1 MADNNSK
8 MQVLY
13 LDVAIITTN
22 PCQLRKF
29 YNEADLASLSASVKK
44 HGVLEPVRVVKRD
57 VGYELMI
64 GHRRL
69 LAARMAGIE
78 KILAVIQ
85 PSGDDQLELAV
96 VENTQRQNLS
106 PLDEAAAFQLLSGEK
121 NYTLQDLSV
130 VTGKS
135 VSSLSETKKLNVIP
149 SDVQDLCRKNDHQK
163 LRFLIELSKFGDE
176 ISIRN
181 AYQYYLEFGKLP
193 KRTPRVYG
201 SRDKQKSFLEKLSY
215 VINEFGELDIDT
227 EKDMQFLQQIKEQLD
242 QFNKMLRVNPY
253 Y

>member
-1 MADNNSK
+1 MADTSK

-13 LDVAIITTN
+13 LDVDIITTN

-57 VGYELMI
+57 EGYELVF

-78 KILAVIQ
+78 KILAALQ
-85 PSGDDQLELAV
+85 LSDDDQLELAV
-96 VENTQRQNLS
+96 VENTQRQDLS

-121 NYTLQDLSV
+121 NYTLKDLSA

-135 VSSLSETKKLNVIP
+135 MSSLSETKKLNFIP
-149 SDVQDLCRKNDHQK
+149 LDVQDLCRQNDHQK

-176 ISIRN
+176 IAIRN
-181 AYQYYLEFGKLP
+181 AYRYFLEFGKLP
-193 KRTPRVYG
+193 KRTSRAYG
-201 SRDKQKSFLEKLSY
+201 RKDKLKSFLDKLSHM
-215 VINEFGELDIDT
+215 ISEFNELDFDA
-227 EKDMQFLQQIKEQLD
+227 EKDKEFLEKIREQIES
-242 QFNKMLRVNPY
+242 FNGLLG
-253 Y
+253 